1 MPQLNPADFAPQL
14 IWLAIIFIGLYFLLS
29 RVALPRIGEVIEER
43 RDRIQRDLDEA
54 ERLKTET
61 EKAIASYE
69 QALAEA
75 RGRAHN
81 IAQETREKLS
91 AEVARER
98 TDVDKNIA
106 EQTAAAEER
115 IAIAKSAALSQ
126 VNEIAV
132 ETTETIV
139 NELIGATTT
148 GDEVAAAVSHASA
161 NT

>member
-1 MPQLNPADFAPQL
+1 MICWKVD
-14 IWLAIIFIGLYFLLS
+14 
-29 RVALPRIGEVIEER
+29 EE
-43 RDRIQRDLDEA
+43 
-54 ERLKTET
+54 TET

-148 GDEVAAAVSHASA
+148 GDEVAAAVSRASG